1 LASKTGQKNP
11 VGAAYTCASKISRIS
26 YLLKIGMEALQKN
39 SPLVDPD
46 FGRAVPAPDFSQ
58 AVPAPDFSSSSA
70 SPGLQSG
77 GAGFQ
82 TRENALSCNDGAL
95 ALVRTPPQTG
105 KSRLFP
111 RPLSRA
117 YRLHKNSC
125 FVSGHGFSRAVP
137 DLSNEGFNP
146 CASFHVK

>member
-46 FGRAVPAPDFSQ
+46 FGRAVPAPDFSPGER
-58 AVPAPDFSSSSA
+58 VFKPARTHYLA
-70 SPGLQSG
+70 MTGL
-77 GAGFQ
+77 
-82 TRENALSCNDGAL
+82 L
-95 ALVRTPPQTG
+95 ALVRTPPQTA

-117 YRLHKNSC
+117 LQAAQLLVFCIRARL
-125 FVSGHGFSRAVP
+125 
-137 DLSNEGFNP
+137 
-146 CASFHVK
+146 